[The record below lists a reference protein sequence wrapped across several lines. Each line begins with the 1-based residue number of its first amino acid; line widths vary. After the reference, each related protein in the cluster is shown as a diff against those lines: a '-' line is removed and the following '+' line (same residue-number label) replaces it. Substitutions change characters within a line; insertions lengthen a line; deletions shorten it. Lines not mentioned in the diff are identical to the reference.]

1 MSNAKGNPGGWRPRG
16 AYSRVGA
23 TGNTRTGTPR
33 QRQQR
38 HLLDV
43 RVRTREVSR
52 QRRARLFYWLSAV
65 LLAGVVGGGL
75 YFGATRGIARLFY
88 QNPDY
93 NIATLQVETD
103 GVLSRDQV
111 LDCAGLREG
120 MNIFHVNLDQARERL
135 ETLPLVQKV
144 QIQRLLPNKVSITL
158 VERRPIAWIAPEA
171 ATVAGKPPVSLSRE
185 DVFGSKNSFLV
196 DGSGTLLRPKKFLAQ
211 NFDLPII
218 RGCAT
223 DKLAPGQS
231 VDSDEVRAALDL
243 IRAHQNSLLGARF
256 QIQDID
262 VSRGYGLTVTDR
274 RHTQVFFALE
284 DPELQLRTLE
294 SLLKSI
300 DATGKRP
307 ATISLATMAGR
318 QRNIPVTFQP
328 EPLPGSVAAAA
339 SANSGAAAATPNP
352 AASPS
357 ADGKPKAPAGEP
369 PSPPAT
375 TASSQ
380 PSPPAIASSSASR
393 SSEKPAAST
402 TAGNVAAKKTER
414 RESPRARSEKP
425 VKAEKPHAEEVGG
438 FRGGRSTSAPRAQSE
453 PPVPK
458 AQPVQ

>member
-1 MSNAKGNPGGWRPRG
+1 MSTAKGNPGGWRRRG
-16 AYSRVGA
+16 A
-23 TGNTRTGTPR
+23 TPIGNTRIATPR

-52 QRRARLFYWLSAV
+52 QRRARLFYWLSA
-65 LLAGVVGGGL
+65 LLLVAVVGGGI

-93 NIATLQVETD
+93 NITTLQVETD

-158 VERRPIAWIAPEA
+158 VERRPIAWIAPESA
-171 ATVAGKPPVSLSRE
+171 PVAGKPTTPLSRE
-185 DVFGSKNSFLV
+185 EVFSSKNSFLV

-262 VSRGYGLTVTDR
+262 VSHGYGLNVTDR
-274 RHTQVFFALE
+274 RNTQVFFALE
-284 DPELQLRTLE
+284 DMELQLRTLE
-294 SLLKSI
+294 TLLKSI
-300 DATGKRP
+300 DPTGKRP

-318 QRNIPVTFQP
+318 QRNIPVTFQT
-328 EPLPGSVAAAA
+328 EPPPGSVATPPV
-339 SANSGAAAATPNP
+339 NSGPAATSPNP

-357 ADGKPKAPAGEP
+357 VADGKPKGAGEAL
-369 PSPPAT
+369 PSPPANT
-375 TASSQ
+375 VASQ
-380 PSPPAIASSSASR
+380 PPPTAAAGLTPRSA
-393 SSEKPAAST
+393 EKPTSST
-402 TAGNVAAKKTER
+402 GAGHVAARRTDR
-414 RESPRARSEKP
+414 RESSRARAEKP
-425 VKAEKPHAEEVGG
+425 VKADKSPVEEVGG
-438 FRGGRSTSAPRAQSE
+438 FRGGRSTSSASREKSDPL
-453 PPVPK
+453 VMK